1 MITKIT
7 SMLQPNILDI
17 TNSIIMIKVNM
28 ITDQITRYVLS
39 RCRCA
44 NRGLWSGHDV
54 DVDLPLKPTTN
65 LTICSAAGLGRKTN
79 LSSRAN
85 ASQKPYS
92 PSPGAGSW
100 RQEVSETCSPVCRCT
115 LVLGMEWTTKAAQQ
129 EGEANSRSLSHYR
142 HLIKAF
148 PI

>member
-44 NRGLWSGHDV
+44 NRGL
-54 DVDLPLKPTTN
+54 
-65 LTICSAAGLGRKTN
+65 
-79 LSSRAN
+79 
-85 ASQKPYS
+85 
-92 PSPGAGSW
+92 
-100 RQEVSETCSPVCRCT
+100 
-115 LVLGMEWTTKAAQQ
+115 
-129 EGEANSRSLSHYR
+129 
-142 HLIKAF
+142 
-148 PI
+148 